1 MPELETGTDLTIRIP
16 SYLDA
21 SLDQEGDQEAAVL
34 RLHDALDAGPEQGP
48 GLQGVGRPV
57 VGLGQLGVAHR
68 EVDHARGVEAERDL
82 VISLRVAKQVPE
94 TQRGAVTEAVTE
106 LGVPGVDQELD
117 LHVVQEVKL
126 EPLVPVKV
134 QPSGPHN
141 GSRLEFIDKLFTP
154 SGFMVRF
161 IFITL

>member
-1 MPELETGTDLTIRIP
+1 M
-16 SYLDA
+16 
-21 SLDQEGDQEAAVL
+21 
-34 RLHDALDAGPEQGP
+34 
-48 GLQGVGRPV
+48 
-57 VGLGQLGVAHR
+57 
-68 EVDHARGVEAERDL
+68 EAERDL
-82 VISLRVAKQVPE
+82 VISLLVAEQGAE

>member
-1 MPELETGTDLTIRIP
+1 MSKLWI
-16 SYLDA
+16 
-21 SLDQEGDQEAAVL
+21 
-34 RLHDALDAGPEQGP
+34 
-48 GLQGVGRPV
+48 
-57 VGLGQLGVAHR
+57 
-68 EVDHARGVEAERDL
+68 
-82 VISLRVAKQVPE
+82 
-94 TQRGAVTEAVTE
+94 
-106 LGVPGVDQELD
+106 PGVDQELD
-117 LHVVQEVKL
+117 LHVVEEVQL